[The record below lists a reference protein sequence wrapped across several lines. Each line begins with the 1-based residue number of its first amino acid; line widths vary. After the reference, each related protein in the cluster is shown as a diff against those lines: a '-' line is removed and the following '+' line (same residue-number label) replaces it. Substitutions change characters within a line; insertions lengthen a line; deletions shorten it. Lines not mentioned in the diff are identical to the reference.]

1 MVCIVKLTKT
11 RLRFAAGLAEPGCAK
26 AVDEPSKTCGRR
38 DRKNNFGHRSPSI
51 QTPER
56 CARPLSRRASL
67 DRHHQSFTIAPPNV
81 TVHRYEEQIAGR
93 TYLIEV
99 SPVSASR
106 WRAQIARRPGMPTS
120 LMPFYGQTP
129 DEAAREL
136 SKWLSLVS
144 APVAANT

>member
-1 MVCIVKLTKT
+1 
-11 RLRFAAGLAEPGCAK
+11 
-26 AVDEPSKTCGRR
+26 VDERSKTCGCHDTKKKIGTFFRLIRR
-38 DRKNNFGHRSPSI
+38 PKRGNGRFRAALRLRPPRISLRSGLP
-51 QTPER
+51 T
-56 CARPLSRRASL
+56 
-67 DRHHQSFTIAPPNV
+67 V

-99 SPVSASR
+99 SPVTATR

-144 APVAANT
+144 TPVTAKT

>member
-1 MVCIVKLTKT
+1 MANGRFRAAL
-11 RLRFAAGLAEPGCAK
+11 RLFPFANAIESTL
-26 AVDEPSKTCGRR
+26 
-38 DRKNNFGHRSPSI
+38 
-51 QTPER
+51 
-56 CARPLSRRASL
+56 
-67 DRHHQSFTIAPPNV
+67 PNV
-81 TVHRYEEQIAGR
+81 TVHRYEEHIAGR
-93 TYLIEV
+93 TYQIEV

-144 APVAANT
+144 TPARANT

>member
-1 MVCIVKLTKT
+1 MANGRFRAAL
-11 RLRFAAGLAEPGCAK
+11 RLFPFVN
-26 AVDEPSKTCGRR
+26 AVESTLPT
-38 DRKNNFGHRSPSI
+38 
-51 QTPER
+51 
-56 CARPLSRRASL
+56 
-67 DRHHQSFTIAPPNV
+67 V
-81 TVHRYEEQIAGR
+81 TVHRYEEHIAGR
-93 TYLIEV
+93 TYQIEV

-144 APVAANT
+144 TPVRANT